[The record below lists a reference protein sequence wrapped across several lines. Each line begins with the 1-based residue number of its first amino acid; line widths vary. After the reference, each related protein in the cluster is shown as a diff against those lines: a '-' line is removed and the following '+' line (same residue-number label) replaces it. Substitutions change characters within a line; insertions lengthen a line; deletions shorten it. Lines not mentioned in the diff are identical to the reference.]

1 MVAVEAVAVGLNTG
15 YKVTKNQRKVRQNRR
30 KGRITK
36 RSKIVR
42 ELIREVAGF
51 APYERRTMELL
62 RIRDELVRMFVRRES
77 VTRFRRSLLIFVNI
91 ISDLKTSAG
100 MLSFELI
107 LFQ

>member
-1 MVAVEAVAVGLNTG
+1 M
-15 YKVTKNQRKVRQNRR
+15 TKNQRKVRQNRR

-62 RIRDELVRMFVRRES
+62 RIR
-77 VTRFRRSLLIFVNI
+77 
-91 ISDLKTSAG
+91 
-100 MLSFELI
+100 
-107 LFQ
+107 

>member
-1 MVAVEAVAVGLNTG
+1 MEFSGNFMCALIPLTCVSLQ
-15 YKVTKNQRKVRQNRR
+15 VTKNQRKPRQNRR

-62 RIRDELVRMFVRRES
+62 RIR
-77 VTRFRRSLLIFVNI
+77 
-91 ISDLKTSAG
+91 
-100 MLSFELI
+100 
-107 LFQ
+107 

>member
-15 YKVTKNQRKVRQNRR
+15 YKVTKNQRKMRQSRR

-62 RIRDELVRMFVRRES
+62 RISKDKKALKFLKRRIGSHVRAKRKRDE
-77 VTRFRRSLLIFVNI
+77 IQ
-91 ISDLKTSAG
+91 A
-100 MLSFELI
+100 I
-107 LFQ
+107 LTNLRKHHK